1 MARFFLMA
9 LTAAFLTIFSGAA
22 RANTVQI
29 PIPALGA
36 ILVMDNTD
44 CTVEVRGHVS
54 ARKAGDLAAKILD
67 AQSECHESKAR
78 ISALL
83 SEGAAVE
90 SLVEPIMKGGDVSYR
105 RKGDSTSFA
114 TGNAART
121 HTLTEFAQNDPRM
134 GFGGVFPSGRI
145 DPNLIPLARM
155 QGMQMGY
162 TSLFADDVQAMPAAP
177 AAAPAQCG
185 ATPAECQEAVDAM
198 RRVLDARKGS

>member
-1 MARFFLMA
+1 MHRMPQFFLA
-9 LTAAFLTIFSGAA
+9 IIAIAFAIIFGAPAHADTITIPSLGVNVAVN
-22 RANTVQI
+22 ANCEAQV
-29 PIPALGA
+29 
-36 ILVMDNTD
+36 V
-44 CTVEVRGHVS
+44 GHIS
-54 ARKAGDLAAKILD
+54 ARKAGELVEHLARAEAICKEAKAENTTRDAEAVAVEALAA
-67 AQSECHESKAR
+67 
-78 ISALL
+78 
-83 SEGAAVE
+83 
-90 SLVEPIMKGGDVSYR
+90 PIKDGGDVSYR

-134 GFGGVFPSGRI
+134 GFGGVLPLGRG
-145 DPNLIPLARM
+145 DPNLAIARM